1 MLQVCIK
8 LWDTLLYVLL
18 TSSIQVLP
26 AVAAPTVANRDASP
40 IPGYGIEELIWE
52 VETTPGGP
60 TVNITGTV
68 ENVYEELEKINPTF
82 VSDFRLDDPDNSP
95 SLAAPVKSRGYTIQS
110 FNCNVYDYASLKA
123 IQAGLVYLNGVPGK
137 PSNGPGPGNCGRVSC
152 SYNSAIY
159 WCNDVRYKPF
169 RLPSVKQNFIDAFL
183 TPEHLYQDNRH
194 FRLHFGCC
202 PVHYQPLWHRV
213 SFHTCWWRV

>member
-1 MLQVCIK
+1 MFSSVTTTGAILAML
-8 LWDTLLYVLL
+8 
-18 TSSIQVLP
+18 QVLP

-159 WCNDVRYKPF
+159 WCNDNTFTKTIDTFGYISGAAQSIINHCGTESHFTPVGGASELATKGKVFMTDKWNVIIRYDK
-169 RLPSVKQNFIDAFL
+169 
-183 TPEHLYQDNRH
+183 
-194 FRLHFGCC
+194 C
-202 PVHYQPLWHRV
+202 
-213 SFHTCWWRV
+213 